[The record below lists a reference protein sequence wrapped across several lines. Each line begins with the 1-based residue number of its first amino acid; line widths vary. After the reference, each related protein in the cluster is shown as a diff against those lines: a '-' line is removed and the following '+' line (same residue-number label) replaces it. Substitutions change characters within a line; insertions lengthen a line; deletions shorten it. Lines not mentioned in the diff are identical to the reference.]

1 MNYAEAPHVV
11 TWELTRACKL
21 HCQHCRAQA
30 SLQRHPDELSL
41 NDMVWVLD
49 DLATSFSRPP
59 ILVFTGGDPLERP
72 DLSGIIGAAVERG
85 LVTALAPSV
94 TPRLTEEVIREW
106 KKVGVHSV
114 SLSLDG
120 MNAPTHDRFRGF
132 PGTFDRTLE
141 MADVIVREGLALQLN
156 TSIGPKTVMQLTNLA
171 NLVKFLPVTSWEL
184 FFVIP
189 VGRARPGDALSADH
203 IEKALLRLA
212 DYALDQPFR
221 ITVVGAPHW
230 ARVVHQL
237 QPDAPM
243 RMMAREAKGF
253 AFIDH
258 LGNVYPSGY
267 LPVPAGNVRHRAF
280 SDVYRDSPLF
290 RMLREPRHFEGACGT
305 CDYRDACGGS
315 RARAYAM
322 TGNILAADPGCIR
335 TRIS

>member
-30 SLQRHPDELSL
+30 ASKRHPDELSL
-41 NDMVWVLD
+41 NEMYWVLD

-59 ILVFTGGDPLERP
+59 VLVFTGGDPLERP
-72 DLSGIIGAAVERG
+72 DLPHIIGAAVDRG

-94 TPRLTEEVIREW
+94 TPHLTDEVIREW
-106 KKVGVHSV
+106 KKAGVHSV

-120 MNAPTHDRFRGF
+120 MNATTHDRFRGF

-141 MADVIVREGLALQLN
+141 IADVIVREGLALQLN
-156 TSIGPKTVMQLTNLA
+156 TSIGPKTAMQLTHLA
-171 NLVKFLPVTSWEL
+171 SLVKFLHVTSWEL

-189 VGRARPGDALSADH
+189 VGRARPVDALSAEQ
-203 IEKALLRLA
+203 IEKALLWLA
-212 DYALDQPFR
+212 DFALDQPFR

-230 ARVVHQL
+230 TRVTHQL
-237 QPDAPM
+237 LPQSPM
-243 RMMAREAKGF
+243 RMIAREARGF

-267 LPVPAGNVRHRAF
+267 
-280 SDVYRDSPLF
+280 
-290 RMLREPRHFEGACGT
+290 
-305 CDYRDACGGS
+305 
-315 RARAYAM
+315 
-322 TGNILAADPGCIR
+322 
-335 TRIS
+335 